1 MSNFKKSREESEAIV
16 GVIAQVIEDQW
27 GRQILP
33 EGDSP
38 AEVLQREAMV
48 KALIRDTNP
57 AWVWREALEY
67 LVVEGTGS
75 GKAPRFGDVKDRVK
89 SFLSDTKYPRRQ
101 ELLKWHKDRKSE
113 QLGYRV

>member
-16 GVIAQVIEDQW
+16 EVIAQVIEDQW
-27 GRQILP
+27 GRKILP

-57 AWVWREALEY
+57 VWAWREALEY

-75 GKAPRFGDVKDRVK
+75 SKAPRFGDVKDRVK
-89 SFLSDTKYPRRQ
+89 SFLSDPKYRRRQ
-101 ELLKWHKDRKSE
+101 ELLQWHRDRKSE